1 MLPTTFHRG
10 LSTTSPVVS
19 VQTPEAG
26 SMGAPSQHRSVK
38 FNNTKGA
45 VEDKLAKLEAKKAEA
60 EKAVAEAEAAV
71 SKKDET
77 KSVAIT
83 A

>member
-1 MLPTTFHRG
+1 
-10 LSTTSPVVS
+10 
-19 VQTPEAG
+19 
-26 SMGAPSQHRSVK
+26 MGAPSQHRSVK
-38 FNNTKGA
+38 FNNSKEA
-45 VEDKLAKLEAKKAEA
+45 VQDKLAKLEAKKAEA
-60 EKAVAEAEAAV
+60 EKAVAEAEAAA

>member
-1 MLPTTFHRG
+1 
-10 LSTTSPVVS
+10 
-19 VQTPEAG
+19 
-26 SMGAPSQHRSVK
+26 VK

>member
-1 MLPTTFHRG
+1 
-10 LSTTSPVVS
+10 
-19 VQTPEAG
+19 
-26 SMGAPSQHRSVK
+26 VK
-38 FNNTKGA
+38 FNNTKGT
-45 VEDKLAKLEAKKAEA
+45 VQEKLAKLEAKKAEA